1 MNNKH
6 GLYIHIPFCI
16 SKCKYCD
23 FYKVTSKKWNTTH
36 NFFKSL
42 EKELSQLPKNF
53 QPLSIFIGGGT
64 PSAISD
70 SDYKLLISL
79 LLKYVDKGRLIE
91 WTSEAN
97 PSSLTKEK
105 LQIMREAGINR
116 LSIGI
121 QSFNDKSLKLLGRNH
136 DNKIAINAYRQAKKY
151 GFDNINID
159 LIQSIPNQ
167 NIKSIDCELEIVKSI
182 MPDHISYYNLI
193 YEPNTQ
199 LNNELENGKIKSID
213 DDLESDIYYHIVS
226 TLEKFGYEHYEISN
240 FALNNKK
247 SIHNLLYWQ
256 GDEYI
261 GCGPSAHSHWENKR
275 FSKVSDIDEYISNIE
290 SSKSIIDM
298 NEELDFIKKS
308 KETFTMWLR
317 LTEGVNIVDFEKKIS
332 SKLGNIYNSKIDELI
347 DLKLLEKIDGNIRIP
362 KNKIFLSN
370 TIMSELI

>member
-1 MNNKH
+1 M
-6 GLYIHIPFCI
+6 
-16 SKCKYCD
+16 
-23 FYKVTSKKWNTTH
+23 
-36 NFFKSL
+36 
-42 EKELSQLPKNF
+42 
-53 QPLSIFIGGGT
+53 
-64 PSAISD
+64 
-70 SDYKLLISL
+70 
-79 LLKYVDKGRLIE
+79 IE

-199 LNNELENGKIKSID
+199 LNNELENGKIKSVD

-226 TLEKFGYEHYEISN
+226 NLENFGYEHYEISN

-261 GCGPSAHSHWENKR
+261 GCGPSAHSHWGK
-275 FSKVSDIDEYISNIE
+275 
-290 SSKSIIDM
+290 
-298 NEELDFIKKS
+298 
-308 KETFTMWLR
+308 
-317 LTEGVNIVDFEKKIS
+317 
-332 SKLGNIYNSKIDELI
+332 
-347 DLKLLEKIDGNIRIP
+347 
-362 KNKIFLSN
+362 
-370 TIMSELI
+370 